1 MEEFV
6 NALEAIITPS
16 ALWGALTPFVVIIG
30 VLIIFNLSKYFIKK
44 ISKGAARGG
53 KLSF

>member
-1 MEEFV
+1 MQAFV
-6 NALEAIITPS
+6 DALEAIITPS
-16 ALWGALTPFVVIIG
+16 ALWGALTPFVAIIG
-30 VLIIFNLSKYFIKK
+30 VLIVFNLSKYFVKK